1 MDSTGRRRPNTGA
14 KPAEAKN
21 SCTATKTASNT
32 ADEAISYRVDQS
44 LTTNQPQAG
53 ANPRAAAKRP
63 LSLPG
68 ADDTPRV
75 HQIKRLTRRVIDGQI
90 VLQHLPV
97 RPLNDY
103 QVAGGLGP

>member
-1 MDSTGRRRPNTGA
+1 VTSGTPSTGDHTVINIQQSPQHDFRMS
-14 KPAEAKN
+14 E
-21 SCTATKTASNT
+21 TASNT
-32 ADEAISYRVDQS
+32 ADEVISYRVDQS
-44 LTTNQPQAG
+44 LTTNQSQAG
-53 ANPRAAAKRP
+53 ANPRAAATRP

-68 ADDTPRV
+68 ADDKPRV

-103 QVAGGLGP
+103 QVAGV